1 MIFIKYN
8 IFIVEESM
16 RKFIEYMVK
25 GILIVLVLLAY
36 QSFKKYTDAQFV
48 SSYNNIWYYP
58 GYASMIL
65 SYIVCGMIIAYN
77 ERKSGKASVTKFVLV
92 LIAIVLIGFPFSSVL
107 GNAVLRN
114 YVMLTELVKVFALTF
129 GILLTG
135 IKF

>member
-1 MIFIKYN
+1 M
-8 IFIVEESM
+8 M

-36 QSFKKYTDAQFV
+36 QSFKRYTDAQFV
-48 SSYNNIWYYP
+48 SSYKTLWSYF

-92 LIAIVLIGFPFSSVL
+92 LIAILLIGFPFSSVL
-107 GNAVLRN
+107 GNTVLRN

>member
-1 MIFIKYN
+1 
-8 IFIVEESM
+8 
-16 RKFIEYMVK
+16 MVK
-25 GILIVLVLLAY
+25 GILIVLVLLGY
-36 QSFKKYTDAQFV
+36 QSFTRYTDAQFT
-48 SSYNNIWYYP
+48 SSYKTLWFYF

-92 LIAIVLIGFPFSSVL
+92 LIGIVLIGFPFSSVL
-107 GNAVLRN
+107 GNTILRN